1 LKIPKN
7 KTGIL
12 FGAFSLGLAL
22 LGSVYPDQVEAL
34 YSRGLFMGLRRIL
47 DAGLA
52 FLPFPACYVVFGV
65 LSIWG
70 TVRMQAYLAKR
81 KAGKGTR
88 GDAGPQQGGA
98 AWWITRGIGGLCL
111 LLNGLGWL
119 LFLFFW
125 LWGFNYYRIPV
136 EQALGLLPVP
146 LDGAALKS
154 VFEEESRALAEERRH
169 LRGSKGR
176 AFEESDL
183 PRGLEDTLREELT
196 SVLRRAGY
204 PTAGRVRV
212 RLLQPSGMLLRFST
226 AGVYLPFSAEGHVD
240 KGLHPVQWPFT
251 LAHEMAHGYGFGN
264 EGVCNFWAALA
275 CLQSKDPGIRYAGR
289 LAYWR
294 YIAVEYRR
302 YDPEGFRRA
311 REALPR
317 EVTMDLK
324 AIQKAMDRYPDL
336 VPRLQYRLYDS
347 YLKSQGV
354 KEGMKSYS
362 QVLLL
367 VRSWEQ
373 KHGKL

>member
-1 LKIPKN
+1 LKITKN
-7 KTGIL
+7 KNGIL
-12 FGAFSLGLAL
+12 FGVFSLGLAL
-22 LGSVYPDQVEAL
+22 LGSLYPGQVEAL
-34 YSRGLFMGLRRIL
+34 YSRGLFMGLRRTA

-52 FLPFPACYVVFGV
+52 FLPFPACYIALAV
-65 LSIWG
+65 LLGWG
-70 TVRMQAYLAKR
+70 IARMRSFVLR
-81 KAGKGTR
+81 KGTKRPTTPLSGFAR
-88 GDAGPQQGGA
+88 GLGA
-98 AWWITRGIGGLCL
+98 LRS

-119 LFLFFW
+119 LFFFFW

-136 EQALGLLPVP
+136 EQQLGLAPVP
-146 LDGAALKS
+146 LDGAALQS
-154 VFEEESRALAEERRH
+154 AFEEESRALAKARRQLPH
-169 LRGSKGR
+169 STGR
-176 AFEESDL
+176 AFAESDL
-183 PRGLEDTLREELT
+183 PPGLEDTLREMLT
-196 SVLRRAGY
+196 SVLRRSGY

-212 RLLQPSGMLLRFST
+212 RLLQPSGVLLRFST
-226 AGVYLPFSAEGHVD
+226 AGVYLPFTAEGHVD

-275 CLQSKDPGIRYAGR
+275 CLQAKDPSIRYAGH

-294 YIAVEYRR
+294 YVAVEYRR
-302 YDPEGFRRA
+302 YDPEGFRKA

-317 EVTMDLK
+317 EIALDLE

-347 YLKSQGV
+347 YLKSQGI

-367 VRSWEQ
+367 LRSWEK

>member
-1 LKIPKN
+1 
-7 KTGIL
+7 
-12 FGAFSLGLAL
+12 
-22 LGSVYPDQVEAL
+22 
-34 YSRGLFMGLRRIL
+34 M
-47 DAGLA
+47 
-52 FLPFPACYVVFGV
+52 
-65 LSIWG
+65 
-70 TVRMQAYLAKR
+70 
-81 KAGKGTR
+81 
-88 GDAGPQQGGA
+88 
-98 AWWITRGIGGLCL
+98 
-111 LLNGLGWL
+111 
-119 LFLFFW
+119 
-125 LWGFNYYRIPV
+125 
-136 EQALGLLPVP
+136 
-146 LDGAALKS
+146 
-154 VFEEESRALAEERRH
+154 
-169 LRGSKGR
+169 
-176 AFEESDL
+176 
-183 PRGLEDTLREELT
+183 
-196 SVLRRAGY
+196 
-204 PTAGRVRV
+204 
-212 RLLQPSGMLLRFST
+212 
-226 AGVYLPFSAEGHVD
+226 D